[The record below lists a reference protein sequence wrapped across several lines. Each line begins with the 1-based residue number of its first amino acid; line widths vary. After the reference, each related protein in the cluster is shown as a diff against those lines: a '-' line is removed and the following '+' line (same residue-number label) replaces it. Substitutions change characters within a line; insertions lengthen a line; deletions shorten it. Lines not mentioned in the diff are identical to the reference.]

1 MLPELRS
8 KRTRSRCFQLQLSR
22 LLPSHNFL
30 PESFGEGFPSHGN
43 QLVFRLI
50 ALCVTRMTSGFV
62 EFPVLEPRVDVAPRW
77 HGIWQPGWTTKTACC
92 LVCLQFTSK
101 NQGVVLSASN
111 KFFHVRQVIGKCP
124 SPASATT
131 DIFFGE
137 SQPGR
142 GPCLRLHGLGETNS
156 ASVRFQRPLV
166 LPQLVIGIDTLVAGT
181 QRVK

>member
-1 MLPELRS
+1 MGFQIDCFVPDSHDVLLRRIS
-8 KRTRSRCFQLQLSR
+8 C
-22 LLPSHNFL
+22 
-30 PESFGEGFPSHGN
+30 
-43 QLVFRLI
+43 
-50 ALCVTRMTSGFV
+50 SG
-62 EFPVLEPRVDVAPRW
+62 AQGGCCTKMAW
-77 HGIWQPGWTTKTACC
+77 HLAAWMDNKTACC

-101 NQGVVLSASN
+101 NQGVVLSASQT
-111 KFFHVRQVIGKCP
+111 FFHVRQVIGKCP

-166 LPQLVIGIDTLVAGT
+166 LPQLIIGIDTLVAGT
-181 QRVK
+181 QGVK